1 MGKTSTA
8 SKQKYNKKAYERV
21 VLTVKKGDKEKII
34 KKASELGK
42 SVNAYIK
49 DLINA
54 DTNGMLK
61 D

>member
-8 SKQKYNKKAYERV
+8 SKHKYNKKAYERV